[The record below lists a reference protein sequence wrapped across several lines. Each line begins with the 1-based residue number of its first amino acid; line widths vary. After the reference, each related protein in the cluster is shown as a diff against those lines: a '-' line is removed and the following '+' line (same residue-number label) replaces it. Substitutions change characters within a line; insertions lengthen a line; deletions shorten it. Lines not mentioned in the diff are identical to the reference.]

1 VEIVRLRTICAWC
14 TAFHVLVLLM
24 FLVTVVHL
32 QSQSSDA
39 SELETEMREEE
50 SVAGTLPQPK

>member
-1 VEIVRLRTICAWC
+1 
-14 TAFHVLVLLM
+14 M
-24 FLVTVVHL
+24 FLVTVVQL
-32 QSQSSDA
+32 QSQSSEA